1 MRHWKVRQVT
11 QGHESTVR
19 LLFLGLLTHTLSL
32 TNLLFHHF
40 QYYHCMVFWLWIPMT
55 SWTHFELSTA
65 NPGAPALTEIFSWLK
80 VLILQFSS
88 VAQLCLTLCNP
99 MNWIMLGFPVHHQL
113 PEPAQ
118 THILCVSDAIQP
130 SHPLL
135 SLSPAF
141 NLSQRQGLFQW
152 MGSSH
157 QVS

>member
-1 MRHWKVRQVT
+1 MQAYFNIKNWDSKVN
-11 QGHESTVR
+11 
-19 LLFLGLLTHTLSL
+19 F
-32 TNLLFHHF
+32 
-40 QYYHCMVFWLWIPMT
+40 
-55 SWTHFELSTA
+55 
-65 NPGAPALTEIFSWLK
+65 
-80 VLILQFSS
+80 QFSS

-141 NLSQRQGLFQW
+141 NLSQRQSEF
-152 MGSSH
+152 
-157 QVS
+157 